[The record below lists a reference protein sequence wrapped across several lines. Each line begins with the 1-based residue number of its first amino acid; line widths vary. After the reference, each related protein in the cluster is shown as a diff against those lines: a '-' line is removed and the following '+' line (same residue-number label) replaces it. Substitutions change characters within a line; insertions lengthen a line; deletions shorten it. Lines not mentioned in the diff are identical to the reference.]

1 MNNRTAYIFH
11 AARGPI
17 LLITV
22 GVLFALHQADI
33 LRFSLTWPILI
44 IVLGV
49 MKLLERTVAPR
60 PFVGTPPFTPPYP
73 GQYPSQPPYPPPPPQ
88 GPGGGPFTASGPGG
102 PFTGG
107 DAR

>member
-1 MNNRTAYIFH
+1 VNSRTAYILH

-17 LLITV
+17 LLIVV

-60 PFVGTPPFTPPYP
+60 PFGVPPFGPPNRAGYP
-73 GQYPSQPPYPPPPPQ
+73 RQPPYPHPPPGA
-88 GPGGGPFTASGPGG
+88 GPAGPTDPVTGGPVAGG
-102 PFTGG
+102 PVS
-107 DAR
+107 

>member
-1 MNNRTAYIFH
+1 MNNRTAYILH

-44 IVLGV
+44 IVVGV
-49 MKLLERTVAPR
+49 MKLLERTAPR
-60 PFVGTPPFTPPYP
+60 PFAGTPPFAPPYP
-73 GQYPSQPPYPPPPPQ
+73 GQYPQQPPYPPPPPPD
-88 GPGGGPFTASGPGG
+88 PGAGSYRASGPGA
-102 PFTGG
+102 PYPGG
-107 DAR
+107 NPK

>member
-1 MNNRTAYIFH
+1 MNNRAAYILH

-33 LRFSLTWPILI
+33 LRFGLTWPILI

-49 MKLLERTVAPR
+49 MKLLERTAGPRAFVAP
-60 PFVGTPPFTPPYP
+60 PPFTPPYP
-73 GQYPSQPPYPPPPPQ
+73 GQYPQQPQYPPPPP
-88 GPGGGPFTASGPGG
+88 PGGPAGG

-107 DAR
+107 NAG